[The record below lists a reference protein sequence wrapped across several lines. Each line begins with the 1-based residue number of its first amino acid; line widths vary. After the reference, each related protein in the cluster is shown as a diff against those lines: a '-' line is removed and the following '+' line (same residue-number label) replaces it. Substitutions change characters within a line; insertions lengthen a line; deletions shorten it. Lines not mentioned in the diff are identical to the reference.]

1 MTVSNIVFVID
12 DDQAARDSLTFLL
25 DSNGFAVEIY
35 ESAVAFLDAG
45 LGLQPGCV
53 VTDVRMPGMD
63 GISLL
68 RHLRA
73 RGDNRAVIVVT
84 GNADIPLAIEAIEA
98 GAFDFVEKP
107 YEAEMLLG
115 AIRSAIDP
123 QRRAS
128 TANGQEETL
137 SRFSTLSDRERQVF
151 EGIVIGRS
159 NGAVAKVLGIT
170 ERSVEVHWANA
181 MTKMNA
187 AGLAD
192 LVRMAL
198 TLNRPE

>member
-1 MTVSNIVFVID
+1 
-12 DDQAARDSLTFLL
+12 
-25 DSNGFAVEIY
+25 
-35 ESAVAFLDAG
+35 
-45 LGLQPGCV
+45 
-53 VTDVRMPGMD
+53 
-63 GISLL
+63 
-68 RHLRA
+68 
-73 RGDNRAVIVVT
+73 
-84 GNADIPLAIEAIEA
+84 
-98 GAFDFVEKP
+98 
-107 YEAEMLLG
+107 MLLG

-170 ERSVEVHWANA
+170 ERSVEVHRANA

-187 AGLAD
+187 VGFAD